1 VSGLVLLGL
10 RILAAIALYA
20 FLGSTLF
27 ILWRSLQQNAFT
39 LASRQVK
46 PLELIIC
53 TPNLDEQI
61 RHFTQSNISIGR
73 DPECDCVLAHGTV
86 SAHHARLAFHHSQ
99 WWVDDLLSTN
109 GTFLNEE
116 ILNSPTV
123 LVNGDIIKCGQ
134 VLLTIVLNSEDHPD
148 KGVNK

>member
-1 VSGLVLLGL
+1 MSGLILFGL
-10 RILAAIALYA
+10 RILAAVALYA
-20 FLGSTLF
+20 FLGTTLF
-27 ILWRSLQQNAFT
+27 ILWRSLQQNTFT

-46 PLELIIC
+46 PLDLIIG

-86 SAHHARLAFHHSQ
+86 SARHARLAFHHSQ

-123 LVNGDIIKCGQ
+123 VVNGDIIKCGQ
-134 VLLTIVLNSEDHPD
+134 VFLTIVLNSEDHPD